1 MVGRGPPPTLPT
13 VQRRSIKRRAIRET
27 QERLRRAEAEA
38 EAARAAEVSRV
49 TGELG
54 ARHEA
59 ALEEARKAEREA
71 AEARHAAALRR
82 AEASRRQEAS
92 QQVGGGARRTQ
103 ALEQRAAG
111 GSGCSEVPAFAA
123 CLCSGKGV
131 ANGGWCE

>member
-1 MVGRGPPPTLPT
+1 MTTESRASFVGSRHVPPPPTN
-13 VQRRSIKRRAIRET
+13 VINQRRAVRET
-27 QERLRRAEAEA
+27 QERLRRAAADA

-82 AEASRRQEAS
+82 AEASRRQEAE
-92 QQVGGGARRTQ
+92 QQVGGGAGRSDVD
-103 ALEQRAAG
+103 A
-111 GSGCSEVPAFAA
+111 
-123 CLCSGKGV
+123 
-131 ANGGWCE
+131 